1 MKTATLP
8 SLRVDPELREAAESI
23 LEEGETLSSFI
34 ETSVRE
40 TIQRRRVRAE
50 FIARGLTSREEAK
63 RTGVYLDADVVH
75 AQLEDKLAQARKT
88 LKNKAR
94 A

>member
-34 ETSVRE
+34 EASVRE

-50 FIARGLTSREEAK
+50 FIARGLASREESK
-63 RTGVYLDADVVH
+63 HTGVYIDADVVH
-75 AQLEDKLAQARKT
+75 AQLAEKLARARKT